1 MKNYSIIIFFSL
13 LLLLFLF
20 LEKPTNRSDYI
31 SEEVIPIREEDIIT
45 GIEYHIQIGKR
56 VKNATL
62 DINTHILDSIYH
74 YKDIST
80 IERFTVK
87 IIMDN
92 QSKYTYLL
100 KKIEL
105 LSQGKREDI
114 SYQLQGKDII
124 LYLNQSYFKNYHKND
139 MIILLLVK

>member
-56 VKNATL
+56 VRNASL

-80 IERFTVK
+80 IEKFTVK

>member
-13 LLLLFLF
+13 LLLLFIF
-20 LEKPTNRSDYI
+20 LEKPTIRSNYI

-56 VKNATL
+56 VRNATL

-80 IERFTVK
+80 IEKFTVK

-92 QSKYTYLL
+92 QSKYSYLL

-124 LYLNQSYFKNYHKND
+124 LYLNQSYFKNYHKDD

>member
-20 LEKPTNRSDYI
+20 LEKPTSRSDYI
-31 SEEVIPIREEDIIT
+31 SEEVVPIREEDIIT

-56 VKNATL
+56 VKNASL

-80 IERFTVK
+80 IEKFTVK

-105 LSQGKREDI
+105 LCQGKREDI

-124 LYLNQSYFKNYHKND
+124 LYLNQSYFKNYHKDD

>member
-1 MKNYSIIIFFSL
+1 MKNYSTIIFFSL
-13 LLLLFLF
+13 VLILFLF
-20 LEKPTNRSDYI
+20 LEKPSNASDFI
-31 SEEVIPIREEDIIT
+31 SEEAIPIREEDIIT

-62 DINTHILDSIYH
+62 DINTHILDSIFH

-80 IERFTVK
+80 IEHFTVK

-92 QSKYTYLL
+92 KSKHPYLL
-100 KKIEL
+100 KRIEL
-105 LSQGKREDI
+105 FSQGKKENI
-114 SYQLQGKDII
+114 SYQRKGNDIV
-124 LYLNQSYFKNYHKND
+124 LNLNQSFFMNYHKND

>member
-20 LEKPTNRSDYI
+20 LEKPTNRNDYI

>member
-13 LLLLFLF
+13 LLLLFIF
-20 LEKPTNRSDYI
+20 LEKPSNINSSI

-56 VKNATL
+56 VRNATL

-80 IERFTVK
+80 IEKFMVK

-92 QSKYTYLL
+92 QSKYSYLL

-124 LYLNQSYFKNYHKND
+124 LYLNQSYFKNYHKDD

>member
-1 MKNYSIIIFFSL
+1 MKNYSIIIFFPL

>member
-56 VKNATL
+56 VRKASL

-80 IERFTVK
+80 IEKFTVK

>member
-13 LLLLFLF
+13 LLLLFVF
-20 LEKPTNRSDYI
+20 LEKPSNINSSI
-31 SEEVIPIREEDIIT
+31 SEEAIPIREENIIT

-56 VKNATL
+56 VRNTTL

-80 IERFTVK
+80 IELFTVK

-92 QSKYTYLL
+92 QSKYPYLL

-105 LSQGKREDI
+105 LSQGKKEDI
-114 SYQLQGKDII
+114 SYQLQGNDIV
-124 LYLNQSYFKNYHKND
+124 LHLNHSFFMNYHKND

>member
-20 LEKPTNRSDYI
+20 LEKPTNRGDYI